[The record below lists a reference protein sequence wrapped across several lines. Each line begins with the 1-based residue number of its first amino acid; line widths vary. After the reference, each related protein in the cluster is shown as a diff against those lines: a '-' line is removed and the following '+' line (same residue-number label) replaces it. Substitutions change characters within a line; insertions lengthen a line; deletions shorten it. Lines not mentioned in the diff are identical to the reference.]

1 MTMNFAGRSLLL
13 SGAAILA
20 IAATAP
26 ARAQVAPATNST
38 TDPAEVV
45 AADPTAGGD
54 SRLGDIVVTATKRET
69 NLQKTPIAISV
80 LDSTAI
86 TDRHVQSL
94 LDLADGGVPSLR
106 VATFEARQSA
116 LTIGIRGIVPF
127 DQNQTARDSGV
138 GVYVDGVYLG
148 RSQGLNAALFDVARI
163 EVLKGPQGTLFGRNT
178 EGGALSVVTKP
189 PSGRFEGRM
198 SAGVGNYGQHNA
210 EMHLD
215 LPSYRDISVKLDGV
229 YQHQGP
235 TVKDP
240 LAGSV
245 GWNAY
250 DRVGGRIAARWKP
263 TDAFTADVA
272 FDKAKDQNT
281 PFFSQLINFN
291 PLGYTVVST
300 ADQAAR
306 VAAGQSALPASNGTT
321 RYISALPALVGVHPD
336 RQDRADIG
344 VPQQYSVDQT
354 QGVSANLRYAV
365 APALELRSITAWRRV
380 STDQWDNSGGPARTP
395 FTPNGKFS
403 RYSLS
408 DLHQSQ
414 FSQEFQAVGSVSQI
428 DYVAGLYY
436 FQEQARET
444 AATPSS
450 NQWNATGTAYTILP
464 SQVFGTIT
472 SGNQGWDYNSRF
484 LQRGSVAR
492 AHSYAAY
499 GQATYTP
506 DWAPA
511 LHLTGGGRYTKD
523 KRNGTLYLVSGVATN
538 YRLAY
543 DRGRFDP
550 MVTLAYDA
558 APGVNLYAK
567 YSSGFRAG
575 GANARSSNFGA
586 FGPESVK
593 AYELGAK
600 TDFLDHRI
608 RLNLAGYV
616 MDRRNTQ
623 IDFDNVDINQFVP
636 GTTIPNPN
644 FNLHTENTANAPGT
658 SRIRGLEADVT
669 ARPFDALTL
678 GASYAYTYTRIPATA
693 NPNPGP
699 TFGVLTQVYT
709 VYTPPHAASAY
720 ADYEVPVGGG
730 DARVRLH
737 LDANYA
743 DAQYSFQN
751 EAVKTDSSFIVN
763 GRLALADVDL
773 GGANRVTFS
782 LWTRNLLDEQHIY
795 RRSNANNATL
805 GAYANFNPPRT
816 FGGDVAVKF

>member
-1 MTMNFAGRSLLL
+1 MGTDTMMMNFAARPALLA
-13 SGAAILA
+13 GAAMMA
-20 IAATAP
+20 VAATAP
-26 ARAQVAPATNST
+26 AHAQAAPAAATIPDT
-38 TDPAEVV
+38 AEVV
-45 AADPTAGGD
+45 SNDPAAGSNTG
-54 SRLGDIVVTATKRET
+54 LGDIVVTATKRET

-86 TDRHVQSL
+86 ADRHVQSL

-138 GVYVDGVYLG
+138 GVYIDGVYLG

-189 PSGRFEGRM
+189 PSGTFEGRM

-215 LPSYRDISVKLDGV
+215 LPSYQDISVKLDGV

-235 TVKDP
+235 TVTNP
-240 LAGSV
+240 LAGSI

-344 VPQQYSVDQT
+344 VPQQYSVDRT

-428 DYVAGLYY
+428 DYVASIISRNRR
-436 FQEQARET
+436 ARPRRRRRPT
-444 AATPSS
+444 SGTRPAPPTRSCRRRCSARSPRATRAGTIIRASCNAAASPARTATP
-450 NQWNATGTAYTILP
+450 P
-464 SQVFGTIT
+464 
-472 SGNQGWDYNSRF
+472 
-484 LQRGSVAR
+484 
-492 AHSYAAY
+492 
-499 GQATYTP
+499 
-506 DWAPA
+506 
-511 LHLTGGGRYTKD
+511 
-523 KRNGTLYLVSGVATN
+523 
-538 YRLAY
+538 
-543 DRGRFDP
+543 
-550 MVTLAYDA
+550 
-558 APGVNLYAK
+558 
-567 YSSGFRAG
+567 
-575 GANARSSNFGA
+575 
-586 FGPESVK
+586 
-593 AYELGAK
+593 
-600 TDFLDHRI
+600 
-608 RLNLAGYV
+608 
-616 MDRRNTQ
+616 
-623 IDFDNVDINQFVP
+623 
-636 GTTIPNPN
+636 
-644 FNLHTENTANAPGT
+644 
-658 SRIRGLEADVT
+658 T
-669 ARPFDALTL
+669 ARPP
-678 GASYAYTYTRIPATA
+678 IP
-693 NPNPGP
+693 P
-699 TFGVLTQVYT
+699 T
-709 VYTPPHAASAY
+709 
-720 ADYEVPVGGG
+720 
-730 DARVRLH
+730 
-737 LDANYA
+737 
-743 DAQYSFQN
+743 
-751 EAVKTDSSFIVN
+751 
-763 GRLALADVDL
+763 GR
-773 GGANRVTFS
+773 
-782 LWTRNLLDEQHIY
+782 
-795 RRSNANNATL
+795 RRCT
-805 GAYANFNPPRT
+805 
-816 FGGDVAVKF
+816 